1 MNFGSE
7 YVLVDLVEETE
18 EIYQDEVEDGI
29 AAGAAEQAR
38 LWALAA
44 AESRDG
50 VEKSQEFINE
60 LVAMT
65 TSYDN
70 QKKTRAGGM
79 GTTTRLQ
86 PRYQKGKQQQFDQH
100 VQQMVNEQM
109 KVSHQ
114 KQQATRQKISTQ
126 NDEFERQIAS
136 MGLKTEVDNSETT
149 FNINNNNNEDGEYH
163 SIMIDIGSG
172 MSKAGFSG
180 DDGNEALKL
189 LPCTYD
195 MIIH

>member
-7 YVLVDLVEETE
+7 YVLVDLIEETE

-38 LWALAA
+38 LWAQAA

-50 VEKSQEFINE
+50 VEKSQEFIKE

-70 QKKTRAGGM
+70 QKKNRAGGM

-86 PRYQKGKQQQFDQH
+86 PRYQKGKQGQFDQR
-100 VQQMVNEQM
+100 VQQNVNQQL
-109 KVSHQ
+109 KVAQQ
-114 KQQATRQKISTQ
+114 KQQAALQKASTQ

-136 MGLKTEVDNSETT
+136 MGLKTDVDNSECSLQ
-149 FNINNNNNEDGEYH
+149 IAQNESEDVM
-163 SIMIDIGSG
+163 SVVIDVGSG
-172 MSKAGFSG
+172 MAKAGFAG
-180 DDGNEALKL
+180 DDGMALTTICL
-189 LPCTYD
+189 N
-195 MIIH
+195 